1 MPKPLARIQARLRAG
16 LERTASLWP
25 EVFIGAQWVQEA
37 AAILANPD
45 QAESASVAHRYEQLL
60 SDLREEAT
68 ATPGLQAAAG
78 HFTKVTASYWPGL
91 FHCYEQP
98 GLPRTNN
105 DLEQLFGTVRHHLHG
120 PPRGRVTGRKCAPAA
135 LLVRG
140 AVRLPAVVIT
150 RLRPVSVEEL
160 VPADPERWHRLRAEL
175 ATRQHP
181 RVLGQR
187 FRRDPEAYLHA
198 LEDTWLKSSLRP

>member
-16 LERTASLWP
+16 LEQTAPRWP

-37 AAILANPD
+37 AAVLANPE
-45 QAESASVAHRYEQLL
+45 QADGAGVAHRYEQLL
-60 SDLREEAT
+60 ADLTEEANP
-68 ATPGLQAAAG
+68 TPWLQAAAG

-91 FHCYEQP
+91 FHCYDQP

-105 DLEQLFGTVRHHLHG
+105 DLEQLFGSVRHHL
-120 PPRGRVTGRKCAPAA
+120 RRVTGRKCAPAS

-150 RLRPVSVEEL
+150 RLRPVSAEAL
-160 VPADPERWHRLRAEL
+160 IPADPARWQQLRAEL

-198 LEDTWLKSSLRP
+198 LEDTWLKSSLRA